1 MAFDGLFTRAMVKE
15 LADCLVGGRVAKI
28 SAPYQNEVILTIRN
42 QRKNYPLLL
51 SAHPTYARAQIT
63 EIPYA
68 NPQTPTNFTMVLRK
82 YLESAK
88 LSFVEQFENDRVIN
102 FGFVTRNELGDKLP
116 LLLSLEIMGRYS
128 NLILVD
134 QETGK
139 IIDTVKHVSMD
150 QNRYRTLLPQATYR
164 LPPSQGKINPF
175 KDESK
180 AYLELL
186 RKFPNREV
194 LAKNIVKTYQ
204 GFSRESAL
212 ILADRLHE
220 TRELD
225 DAFAAFLRETNNPHP
240 TISETDKVLD
250 FTCFKA
256 SSEHVATFE
265 TLSLML
271 DAYYREKATR
281 DRVMSQGSK
290 LIHVIK
296 NDLSRNKKKLVK
308 LEKELKATEN
318 ADEYRIKG
326 ELLTTYLYQ
335 INRGMTEIMLNNYY
349 DHEKPVK
356 ISLSNQLSPSANAQK
371 YFKRYQKLKNAVSFV
386 TKQIDLTKKEIDYL
400 ETIQAQIELA
410 EPKDLQDIEL
420 ELEKGGYLETK
431 NKAKKKPRQA
441 KSKPETFVAS
451 DGTEISVGKN
461 NYQNDRLTLKTAKKD
476 YYWLHVKNVP
486 GSHVIV
492 NSDSPSDETLTEAAI
507 IAAYYSKSRASAN
520 VAVDFVQVKK
530 IRKPNGAKPGFVIYE
545 GQKTLYVTPDKELI
559 EKLKHAK

>member
-51 SAHPTYARAQIT
+51 SAHPTYARTQIT
-63 EIPYA
+63 EIPYS

-88 LSFVEQFENDRVIN
+88 LSFIEQFENDRVIN

-225 DAFAAFLRETNNPHP
+225 DVFAEFLKETNNPHP
-240 TISETDKVLD
+240 TILETDKGLD

-265 TLSLML
+265 TLSLMT

-335 INRGMTEIMLNNYY
+335 ITRGMTEVMLNNYY

>member
-51 SAHPTYARAQIT
+51 SAHPTYARTQIT
-63 EIPYA
+63 EIPYS

-220 TRELD
+220 TRGLD
-225 DAFAAFLRETNNPHP
+225 DAFAAFLRETDNPHP
-240 TISETDKVLD
+240 TILETDKGLD

-265 TLSLML
+265 TLSLMI

-335 INRGMTEIMLNNYY
+335 INRGMTEVTLNNYY

-386 TKQIDLTKKEIDYL
+386 TRQIDLTKKEIDYL

-441 KSKPETFVAS
+441 KRKPETFVAS

>member
-51 SAHPTYARAQIT
+51 SAHPTYARTQIT
-63 EIPYA
+63 EIPYS

-225 DAFAAFLRETNNPHP
+225 DVFAEFLRETDNPHP
-240 TISETDKVLD
+240 TILETDKGLD

-265 TLSLML
+265 TLSLMT

-335 INRGMTEIMLNNYY
+335 INRGMTEVMLNNYY

-386 TKQIDLTKKEIDYL
+386 TRQIDLTKKEIDYL

-410 EPKDLQDIEL
+410 EPKDLQDIKL

-559 EKLKHAK
+559 EKLKHTK

>member
-51 SAHPTYARAQIT
+51 SAHPTYARTQIT
-63 EIPYA
+63 EIPYS

-204 GFSRESAL
+204 GFSIESAL

-220 TRELD
+220 TRGLD

-240 TISETDKVLD
+240 TILETDKGLD

-265 TLSLML
+265 TLSLMI

-296 NDLSRNKKKLVK
+296 NDLSRNRKKLVK

-335 INRGMTEIMLNNYY
+335 INRGMTEVTLNNYY

-386 TKQIDLTKKEIDYL
+386 TRQIDLTKKEIDYL

-441 KSKPETFVAS
+441 KSKPETFIAS

-492 NSDSPSDETLTEAAI
+492 NSNSPSDETLTEAAI

>member
-51 SAHPTYARAQIT
+51 SAHPTYARTQIT
-63 EIPYA
+63 EIPYS

-180 AYLELL
+180 AYLELVQ
-186 RKFPNREV
+186 KFPNREV

-225 DAFAAFLRETNNPHP
+225 DASAAFLRETNNPHP
-240 TISETDKVLD
+240 TILETDKGLD

-265 TLSLML
+265 TLSLMI

-296 NDLSRNKKKLVK
+296 NDLSRNRKKLVK

-335 INRGMTEIMLNNYY
+335 INRGMTEVTLNNYY

-386 TKQIDLTKKEIDYL
+386 TRQIDLTKKEIDYL

>member
-28 SAPYQNEVILTIRN
+28 SAPYQ
-42 QRKNYPLLL
+42 
-51 SAHPTYARAQIT
+51 
-63 EIPYA
+63 

-220 TRELD
+220 TKELD

-240 TISETDKVLD
+240 TILETDKGLD

-256 SSEHVATFE
+256 SAEHVATFE
-265 TLSLML
+265 TLSLMI

-296 NDLSRNKKKLVK
+296 NDLSRNRKKLVK

-335 INRGMTEIMLNNYY
+335 ITRGMTEVTLNNYY

-386 TKQIDLTKKEIDYL
+386 TRQIDLTKKEIDYL

-420 ELEKGGYLETK
+420 ALETK
-431 NKAKKKPRQA
+431 NKAKKKPRQS

>member
-1 MAFDGLFTRAMVKE
+1 MAFDGLLTRAMVKE
-15 LADCLVGGRVAKI
+15 LACCLVYGRVTKI

-63 EIPYA
+63 EIPYS

-82 YLESAK
+82 YLESAR
-88 LSFVEQFENDRVIN
+88 LAFIEQVENDRVIN

-164 LPPSQGKINPF
+164 LPPSQGKVNPF
-175 KDESK
+175 EDESK
-180 AYLELL
+180 TYLELL

-194 LAKNIVKTYQ
+194 LAGSIVRTYQ

-220 TRELD
+220 TRNPD
-225 DAFAAFLRETNNPHP
+225 DAFAAFLSETANPYP
-240 TISETDKVLD
+240 AISETDKGLD
-250 FTCFKA
+250 FTCFKTK
-256 SSEHVATFE
+256 SKSVRRFE

-296 NDLSRNKKKLVK
+296 NDLSRNRKKLVK

-335 INRGMTEIMLNNYY
+335 IKRGMTEVVLNNYY
-349 DHEKPVK
+349 DGEKPVR
-356 ISLSNQLSPSANAQK
+356 ITLSNQLSPSANAQK

-386 TKQIDLTKKEIDYL
+386 TKQIDLTAREIDYL

-420 ELEKGGYLETK
+420 ELEKGGYLGTK
-431 NKAKKKPRQA
+431 TRSKRKTQQT
-441 KSKPETFVAS
+441 KSRPETFIAS

-461 NYQNDRLTLKTAKKD
+461 NYQNDRLTLKTARKD

-492 NSDSPSDETLTEAAI
+492 NSDSPSEETLTEAAV

-520 VAVDFVQVKK
+520 VAVDYVQVRK

-545 GQKTLYVTPDKELI
+545 GQKTLYVTPDKELV
-559 EKLKHAK
+559 EKLKHAR

>member
-51 SAHPTYARAQIT
+51 SAHPTYARTQIT
-63 EIPYA
+63 EIPYS

-225 DAFAAFLRETNNPHP
+225 DVFAEFLRETDNPHP
-240 TISETDKVLD
+240 TILETDKGLD

-265 TLSLML
+265 TLSLMT

-335 INRGMTEIMLNNYY
+335 INRGMTEVMLNNYY

-386 TKQIDLTKKEIDYL
+386 TRQIDLTKKEIDYL

-441 KSKPETFVAS
+441 KSKPETFIAS

>member
-51 SAHPTYARAQIT
+51 SAHPTYARTQIT
-63 EIPYA
+63 EIPYS

-225 DAFAAFLRETNNPHP
+225 DAFAAFLRETDNPHP
-240 TISETDKVLD
+240 TILETDKGLD

-265 TLSLML
+265 TLSLMT

-335 INRGMTEIMLNNYY
+335 INRGMTEVMLNNYY

-431 NKAKKKPRQA
+431 NKAK
-441 KSKPETFVAS
+441 
-451 DGTEISVGKN
+451 
-461 NYQNDRLTLKTAKKD
+461 
-476 YYWLHVKNVP
+476 
-486 GSHVIV
+486 
-492 NSDSPSDETLTEAAI
+492 
-507 IAAYYSKSRASAN
+507 
-520 VAVDFVQVKK
+520 
-530 IRKPNGAKPGFVIYE
+530 
-545 GQKTLYVTPDKELI
+545 
-559 EKLKHAK
+559 